1 MDDQILFFKDSAD
14 LNTTVKVEDKEG
26 EEPFN
31 PADYENLNG
40 KTEVGTGTIFSV
52 VSCVCSS
59 QRYIKITHDP
69 LLFSVAQEIF

>member
-1 MDDQILFFKDSAD
+1 MDDQILFFKDTTD

-40 KTEVGTGTIFSV
+40 KTEVGTCHKEVTK
-52 VSCVCSS
+52 
-59 QRYIKITHDP
+59 Q
-69 LLFSVAQEIF
+69 

>member
-1 MDDQILFFKDSAD
+1 MINLFFKDTAD

-40 KTEVGTGTIFSV
+40 KTEVGTCHKEVTK
-52 VSCVCSS
+52 
-59 QRYIKITHDP
+59 Q
-69 LLFSVAQEIF
+69 